1 MHLRDAFLQTDLR
14 ALQACTLLSLWGL
27 PRGSWCCWHLAQPV
41 ESKEQ
46 LLPQSA
52 AYMDPLT
59 VLNMCRLADGG
70 CVCARVRVCV
80 CVCVCVKRKGGRG
93 EECVPLCLCLI

>member
-1 MHLRDAFLQTDLR
+1 MTFMHLADAFLQSDLR
-14 ALQACTLLSLWGL
+14 ALQACTLLSVWGL

-70 CVCARVRVCV
+70 CVVCV
-80 CVCVCVKRKGGRG
+80 FMCVTC
-93 EECVPLCLCLI
+93 